1 MAIRGIGI
9 DLIRVDRLR
18 LLLERW
24 GARFEQRVFTRNE
37 REDCSRRKDY
47 AGCLALRFSAKEAF
61 AKALG
66 TGLRN
71 PVTWQDIEVSNDSL
85 GKPTISLSESA
96 LRFCREHNIT
106 SWHLSLT
113 DDGDYGAAVVVLEG
127 PSVAPG
133 TSPKGEAEP

>member
-9 DLIRVDRLR
+9 DLIRIERLR

-24 GARFEQRVFTRNE
+24 GTRFEERVFTEAE
-37 REDCSRRKDY
+37 RKECSGRKNY
-47 AGCLALRFSAKEAF
+47 AACMALRFSAKEAF

-71 PVTWQDIEVSNDSL
+71 PVTWQDVEVAYDAL
-85 GKPTISLSESA
+85 GKPLICLSERA
-96 LRFCREHNIT
+96 LQFCRKHNIT

-127 PSVAPG
+127 PPPVPHVV
-133 TSPKGEAEP
+133 PEGEEEP